1 MEIDI
6 KSYLKKPLVWV
17 ISAAIIILI
26 TITCVL
32 YPYFCSKAEISKT
45 VYVYPKMN
53 VEMLND
59 SLNAYFGDSFGNHV
73 SNILSMK
80 GVDVATCIGAYKVTI
95 GDSPISLAR
104 RLINGRQ
111 TPIKFTFNNLRTKE
125 QFAERVGEKFLI
137 SKAEMLNA
145 LENDSITKAM
155 GCDSLTIVALLM
167 PDSYE
172 FYWSVTPAKMLNAFK
187 KYHDKWWTT
196 ERISKAKALGLT
208 PFEVTTLASIVEEET
223 SKSDERGKVARLYL
237 NRLAKGMLL
246 QADPTVKFAIGDFS
260 IKRVTKEHLRVQS
273 PYNTYVNA
281 GLPPSP
287 IRFPEKST
295 IDAVL
300 NAPEHDYTF
309 MCAKEDFSGYHN
321 YTTSFSVHLANAR
334 IYQAALNA
342 RGIK

>member
-1 MEIDI
+1 
-6 KSYLKKPLVWV
+6 
-17 ISAAIIILI
+17 
-26 TITCVL
+26 
-32 YPYFCSKAEISKT
+32 
-45 VYVYPKMN
+45 
-53 VEMLND
+53 
-59 SLNAYFGDSFGNHV
+59 
-73 SNILSMK
+73 
-80 GVDVATCIGAYKVTI
+80 
-95 GDSPISLAR
+95 
-104 RLINGRQ
+104 
-111 TPIKFTFNNLRTKE
+111 
-125 QFAERVGEKFLI
+125 
-137 SKAEMLNA
+137 
-145 LENDSITKAM
+145 
-155 GCDSLTIVALLM
+155 
-167 PDSYE
+167 
-172 FYWSVTPAKMLNAFK
+172 
-187 KYHDKWWTT
+187 T

-208 PFEVTTLASIVEEET
+208 PFEITTLASIVEEET

-300 NAPEHDYTF
+300 NAPAHDYTF